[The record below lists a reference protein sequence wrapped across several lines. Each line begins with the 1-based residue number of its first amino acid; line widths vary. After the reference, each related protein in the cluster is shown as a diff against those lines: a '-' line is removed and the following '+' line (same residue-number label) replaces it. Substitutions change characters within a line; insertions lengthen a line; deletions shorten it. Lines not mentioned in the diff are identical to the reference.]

1 MIQTSNLIELNFIA
15 KVNMTLLQ
23 MAVIADQNGGKCG
36 KARRNRGNE
45 ELSFLARV
53 HDQGG

>member
-1 MIQTSNLIELNFIA
+1 MIQTSNLIESNFIA

-23 MAVIADQNGGKCG
+23 TAVIADQNGGKCG
-36 KARRNRGNE
+36 KARTNHGNE